1 MICNVL
7 NMIWTVRDA
16 LRHYFPIGYDP
27 QSPHSESIY
36 PSVISLAGQPEL
48 IWWALTEGPA
58 RRAIQLQP
66 RSNRG
71 LWELS
76 RPTRPQAE
84 LYVEIYQG
92 RVSVDVPRVVPI
104 TCPGARVCVPRAD
117 RDLSDKYDS
126 SPCRRRLVQGVQ
138 GR

>member
-1 MICNVL
+1 MVCNVL

-58 RRAIQLQP
+58 RRAIQQP
-66 RSNRG
+66 RTLDPIAVYGSFHG
-71 LWELS
+71 LPGLRLS
-76 RPTRPQAE
+76 YTWR
-84 LYVEIYQG
+84 YI
-92 RVSVDVPRVVPI
+92 
-104 TCPGARVCVPRAD
+104 RA
-117 RDLSDKYDS
+117 
-126 SPCRRRLVQGVQ
+126 G
-138 GR
+138 